1 MGVWMKK
8 AIVAVLVIMLVA
20 VALVALFL
28 LKPPQEHSGPSPGH
42 GAAPYVS
49 DVSISGFVYTTDGDL
64 FMRLKI
70 CGEADLREPITIN
83 GVHGFWFGRISVRLP
98 DGRQTQIFEP
108 GDYVNVFTQFLELSG
123 EKVVDAYLPTMWYE
137 NPCLEGVYNVTVF
150 LKGPY
155 NNVTVLFHKDFNL
168 KMTLTASVAPANW
181 RSWEENITVKIT
193 NTGDVPVILQGIRME
208 LTGTGTVIGWVYAHT
223 LESRILP
230 VMPGE
235 TKMWTGT
242 PTMAGDFKEELAG
255 ETLQV
260 DFVLDIAGA
269 PRRFAVTLNVSFP
282 R

>member
-1 MGVWMKK
+1 MKK
-8 AIVAVLVIMLVA
+8 AIVAVLVIILAA

-28 LKPPQEHSGPSPGH
+28 LKPPQEHSGPSPGQGTSPH
-42 GAAPYVS
+42 VS
-49 DVSISGFVYTTDGDL
+49 DVSIDGFVYTTDGDL

-123 EKVVDAYLPTMWYE
+123 EKVVDVHLPTMWYE

-155 NNVTVLFHKDFNL
+155 DNVTVLFHEDFNL
-168 KMTLTASVAPANW
+168 KMALTASVAPADW
-181 RSWEENITVKIT
+181 RSWGENITIKIT
-193 NTGDVPVILQGIRME
+193 NTGDVPVILQGVGME
-208 LTGTGTVIGWVYAHT
+208 LTGTGTVIGWIYAHT
-223 LESRILP
+223 LESRILS

-235 TKMWTGT
+235 TKTWTGA

-269 PRRFAVTLNVSFP
+269 PRRFAVTLNTSFP